1 MKTRHVGAEFI
12 RHVTN
17 KFGAYVAHFR
27 RSFRRGLNTQR
38 DYSRIMATSVKRLL
52 VGKAL
57 RTEQAAHERL
67 SKKTGLAVFASDALS
82 STAYASEEILLVLA
96 VAVAYGQ
103 AYAFNYVVPISVV
116 IAIVLSIVATSYR
129 QTIHAYPSGG
139 GAYIVAKENLGT
151 YPGLVAAAAL
161 LVDYVLTVSVSLAA
175 GVAAITSAAQGTRF
189 AWLDDHKVSL
199 CVILIAF
206 IALANLR
213 GVRESGAI
221 FAGPTYAFLI
231 SFLFMIGYGI
241 LRYFLNPGAAA
252 PVNVENLKLAEGY
265 HSQPLSIFLL
275 LGAFSNGCVALTG
288 TEAISNGIP
297 AFKRPES
304 RNAATTLTIMAAL
317 LATMFIGTSVMAY
330 LYHVHPHENETVISQ
345 FARIIFTGPLGWFYY
360 VVQGT
365 TALILVLAANT
376 SFADFPRLS
385 SLLARDRFMPRQFSN
400 RGDRL
405 VFSNGIVILA
415 IFSSIL
421 VAAFGGDTSRLI
433 PLYAVGVFLSFTL
446 SQLGMVRHWLKER
459 DRNQESGRASG
470 SQSVSIASGN
480 AGATLPDPEL
490 TVEEA
495 HKPTFV
501 TDEVTAPSN
510 WKKSIVI
517 NGVGALATA
526 LVMIVLIVTKFIHGA
541 WIVVVV
547 TPLLVLMFRAI
558 HRHYLSVADQL
569 SIEGLEPL
577 RVVNHTVIVPISGI
591 HRGVLNALQYAKSI
605 APENVSAVYVDFDE
619 EATALL
625 REKWEEWGGGVK
637 LVVLPSPYR
646 ELTGPLL
653 RYIYRLDRKRDDDF
667 ITVVIPEFVPAKWW
681 QHLLHNQSS
690 LLLKG
695 ALLFKKGVV
704 VVNVPYHLKH

>member
-1 MKTRHVGAEFI
+1 
-12 RHVTN
+12 
-17 KFGAYVAHFR
+17 
-27 RSFRRGLNTQR
+27 
-38 DYSRIMATSVKRLL
+38 MATSIKRLL

-103 AYAFNYVVPISVV
+103 AYVFNYVVPISIV
-116 IAIVLSIVATSYR
+116 ISIVLGIVATSYR

-189 AWLDDHKVSL
+189 AWLDDHKVFL
-199 CVILIAF
+199 CLILIAF

-221 FAGPTYAFLI
+221 FAGPTYAFII

-241 LRYFLNPGAAA
+241 LRHFLNQGFVA
-252 PVNVENLKLAEGY
+252 PVNAENLKLAEGY
-265 HSQPLSIFLL
+265 HLQPLTPFLL

-297 AFKRPES
+297 AFKRPEA

-317 LATMFIGTSVMAY
+317 LTTMFIGTSVMAY
-330 LYHVHPHENETVISQ
+330 LYHVHPHGNETVISQ
-345 FARIIFTGPLGWFYY
+345 FARIIFTGPLRWFYY
-360 VVQGT
+360 VIQGT

-415 IFSSIL
+415 VFSSIL

-459 DRNQESGRASG
+459 DRNQEAQETGRAFEE
-470 SQSVSIASGN
+470 QSVSSASDN
-480 AGATLPDPEL
+480 AGEPLPDPEL

-495 HKPTFV
+495 HKSSFV

-526 LVMIVLIVTKFIHGA
+526 LVMVVLIVTKFIHGA

-547 TPLLVLMFRAI
+547 TPLLVMMFRAI
-558 HRHYLSVADQL
+558 HRHYLSVAQQL
-569 SIEGLEPL
+569 SIDGLEPL
-577 RVVNHTVIVPISGI
+577 RTVNHTVIVPISGI

-605 APENVSAVYVDFDE
+605 APENVRAVYVDFDE
-619 EATALL
+619 EATTVL
-625 REKWEEWGGGVK
+625 REKWEQWGGGVK